1 MTILMLVIGIA
12 LGFSGGFVLTALL
25 FAAKQAD
32 QRAEEDFRNFISL
45 KSV

>member
-1 MTILMLVIGIA
+1 MTILMLIIGIA

-32 QRAEEDFRNFISL
+32 LRAEEDFKSYIAL
-45 KSV
+45 KSI